1 VGRSEQRARSLLALV
16 AAIALA
22 LQLMLPMQQPAA
34 AAANAADICH
44 SAPTAHHHDGKH
56 GAPSGRAGCDWC
68 MLCGKLGTAVGPLD
82 PVAGLPQ
89 RTLSPVAIFVTSIDF
104 SYHVS
109 RPRAGPVGARA
120 PPEIA

>member
-1 VGRSEQRARSLLALV
+1 M

-22 LQLMLPMQQPAA
+22 LQLMLPMPRPAA
-34 AAANAADICH
+34 TAANAADICH
-44 SAPTAHHHDGKH
+44 SDPTAHHHDSKH

-68 MLCGKLGTAVGPLD
+68 MLCGKLGTAIGPLD
-82 PVAGLPQ
+82 PVADLPR
-89 RTLSPVAIFVTSIDF
+89 RTVSPVAIFVISIDF
-104 SYHVS
+104 RHNVS